1 MVTKQAEIIIEAHKK
16 GYRISENGEIVSP
29 SGRKLKGRVKQ
40 YYLEF
45 CIRFHGKVRYVPVH
59 RMVAYQKYGDIVF
72 SCDCVRHLDGNRLN
86 NSWDNIEIGTTHDNM
101 MDIPYE
107 IRKRKAIIASHSH
120 SMKWDENDVKKIKE
134 FYNEV
139 RSYTKTMEK
148 FGIKSKSSLHFILH
162 KR

>member
-1 MVTKQAEIIIEAHKK
+1 MLTKQAKVLIEAHKK
-16 GYRISENGEIVSP
+16 GYRISENGEIMSP
-29 SGRKLKGRVKQ
+29 SGRKLKGRVKR

-45 CIRFHGKVRYVPVH
+45 GIRFHGKVRHVPVH
-59 RMVAYQKYGDIVF
+59 RMVAYQKYGDLLF
-72 SCDCVRHLDGNRLN
+72 QAECVRHLDGNPLN
-86 NSWDNIEIGTTHDNM
+86 NCPDNIEIGTQSDNM

-107 IRKRKAIIASHSH
+107 IRKRKATIASHSY
-120 SMKWDENDVKKIKE
+120 SMKWDKNDVKKIKE

-139 RSYTKTMEK
+139 RSYAKTMEK

>member
-1 MVTKQAEIIIEAHKK
+1 MLTKQAKVLIEAHKK

-29 SGRKLKGRVKQ
+29 SGRKLKGRVKR
-40 YYLEF
+40 YYLVF
-45 CIRFHGKVRYVPVH
+45 GIRFHGKVRYVPVH
-59 RMVAYQKYGDIVF
+59 RMVAYQKYGDLLF
-72 SCDCVRHLDGNRLN
+72 QAECVRHLDGNPLN
-86 NSWDNIEIGTTHDNM
+86 NCPDNIAIGTQSDNM

-107 IRKRKAIIASHSH
+107 IRKRKATIASHSY

-139 RSYTKTMEK
+139 RSYAKTMEK

>member
-1 MVTKQAEIIIEAHKK
+1 MLTKQAKVLIEAHKK
-16 GYRISENGEIVSP
+16 GYRISENGEIMSP
-29 SGRKLKGRVKQ
+29 SGRKLKGRVKR

-45 CIRFHGKVRYVPVH
+45 GKRFHGKVRHVPVH
-59 RMVAYQKYGDIVF
+59 RMVAYQKYGDLLF
-72 SCDCVRHLDGNRLN
+72 QAECVRHLDGNPLN
-86 NSWDNIEIGTTHDNM
+86 NCPDNIEIGTQSDNM

-107 IRKRKAIIASHSH
+107 IRKRKATIASHSY

-139 RSYTKTMEK
+139 RSYAKTMEK